1 MAGIAN
7 SWIET
12 YYNTNVPCL
21 GQPIPTAQPPATE
34 SGFSSCIVWLIVGV
48 VLGSI
53 TFSKKGSQQS

>member
-7 SWIET
+7 SWVES
-12 YYNTNVPCL
+12 YYNQEIPCL
-21 GQPIPTAQPPATE
+21 GQVVQPAPQPASE

-53 TFSKKGSQQS
+53 TFSKKGSQQ